1 MGLPKLSESLKYS
14 PEVRTREK
22 SGAGLPMAVSPLNPE
37 IGVFL
42 YIPKDIKMTAQTK
55 NKNVKK
61 ATRYILRLVIGFIVG
76 AITHILPLY

>member
-42 YIPKDIKMTAQTK
+42 YIPKDIKMTAQMK